1 MAVRLHVQFHPA
13 ACAQMSRSLRQVQNG
28 FEFWL
33 ALKPIELLWLLGH
46 LQLQAV
52 HSLPMALMHSMLGQ
66 FLKCNDHVY

>member
-1 MAVRLHVQFHPA
+1 
-13 ACAQMSRSLRQVQNG
+13 VQNG